1 MLSAVVLESVD
12 VVATDLAV
20 YSCCVS
26 DSSRRKSSLFL
37 LYLMTTALP
46 VGRYLA
52 GHMTL
57 F

>member
-12 VVATDLAV
+12 VVATDLVV

-26 DSSRRKSSLFL
+26 DSSRRKLSLFL
-37 LYLMTTALP
+37 LHLMTTALP